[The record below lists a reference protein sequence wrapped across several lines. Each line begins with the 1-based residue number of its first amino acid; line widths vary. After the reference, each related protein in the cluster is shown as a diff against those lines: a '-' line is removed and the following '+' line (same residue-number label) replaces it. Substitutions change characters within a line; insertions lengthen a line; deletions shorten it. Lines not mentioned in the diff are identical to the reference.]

1 MKQSAQIGLVL
12 MSALGVGGAAYLMMP
27 GRDCTPATDPNALHA
42 PATPG
47 ENQACAPRG
56 SSGSSGT
63 SSGGHGG
70 SGGSHWFYG
79 GSSSSGSSST
89 ATSVSS
95 SSSSSG
101 TASRGGFGSI
111 GHAFASFGG

>member
-27 GRDCTPATDPNALHA
+27 GRDCTPANDPNALHA

-56 SSGSSGT
+56 SSGS

-95 SSSSSG
+95 SSSSGG
-101 TASRGGFGSI
+101 TATRGGFGSI
-111 GHAFASFGG
+111 GHGFASLGG